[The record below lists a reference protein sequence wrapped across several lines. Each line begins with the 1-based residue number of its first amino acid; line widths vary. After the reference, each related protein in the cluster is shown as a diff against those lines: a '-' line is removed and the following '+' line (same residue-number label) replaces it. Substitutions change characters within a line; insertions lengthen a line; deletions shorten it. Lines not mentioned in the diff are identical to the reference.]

1 MEIVAVLKKKTQR
14 RKGAKTQRIG
24 DLPQKSWLFGFSP
37 EGWHIQLGNDRLW
50 LIKSCV
56 SALRASRTLLCT
68 WLPGPSTPAEDIPAL
83 RA

>member
-1 MEIVAVLKKKTQR
+1 MKAWKSLLIEEMNARVV
-14 RKGAKTQRIG
+14 
-24 DLPQKSWLFGFSP
+24 DLPQRSWLFGFSP

-68 WLPGPSTPAEDIPAL
+68 
-83 RA
+83 